1 MSEEQKT
8 ETEENQEPKSN
19 TLKSNMLSVL
29 DYIINIIKLPF
40 TVFAKFFTRE
50 IIRALKKDAKTIIFL
65 GWLLV
70 SLVVIASIMWL
81 FLAVALGVYFYE
93 NGNTIL
99 ISIGYSIMFQFVS
112 FLIFGIIL
120 YFTSKKLRSVRL
132 VKSIL
137 RLEKE

>member
-1 MSEEQKT
+1 MSEEQKI
-8 ETEENQEPKSN
+8 ETEETQEPKSN
-19 TLKSNMLSVL
+19 TLKSIMLSVL

-50 IIRALKKDAKTIIFL
+50 IIRALKKDAKTIVFL
-65 GWLLV
+65 VWLLV
-70 SLVVIASIMWL
+70 SLVVIASVMWL

-99 ISIGYSIMFQFVS
+99 VSIGYSLVFQFIG
-112 FLIFGIIL
+112 FLIFGITL
-120 YFTSKKLRSVRL
+120 YFTSKRLRSVKL

>member
-50 IIRALKKDAKTIIFL
+50 IIRALKKRRKNN
-65 GWLLV
+65 
-70 SLVVIASIMWL
+70 
-81 FLAVALGVYFYE
+81 YF
-93 NGNTIL
+93 
-99 ISIGYSIMFQFVS
+99 F
-112 FLIFGIIL
+112 
-120 YFTSKKLRSVRL
+120 RL
-132 VKSIL
+132 VIS
-137 RLEKE
+137 

>member
-1 MSEEQKT
+1 MSEEQKL
-8 ETEENQEPKSN
+8 ETEEHQEPKSN
-19 TLKSNMLSVL
+19 TLKSIMLSVL

-50 IIRALKKDAKTIIFL
+50 IIRALKKDAKTIVFL
-65 GWLLV
+65 VWLLV
-70 SLVVIASIMWL
+70 SLVVIASVMWL

-93 NGNTIL
+93 NGDTML
-99 ISIGYSIMFQFVS
+99 VSIGYSLVFQFIG
-112 FLIFGIIL
+112 FLIFGITL
-120 YFTSKKLRSVRL
+120 YFTSKRLRSVKL